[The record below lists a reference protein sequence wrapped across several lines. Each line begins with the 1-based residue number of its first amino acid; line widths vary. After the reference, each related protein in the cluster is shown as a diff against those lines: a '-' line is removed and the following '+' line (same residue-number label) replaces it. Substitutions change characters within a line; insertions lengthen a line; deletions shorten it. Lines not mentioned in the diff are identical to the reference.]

1 MGRQHVQV
9 AQPVTKIYTPPANG
23 ELEVTLFGP
32 GYGESIALHIGDGAW
47 VLVDSCID
55 RAGEPRALQYLTE
68 LGVDSARDVRLVVAT
83 HWHDDH
89 IRGMARLVTAC
100 SNAVFCCASVLCQQE
115 FLAVVG
121 TYGPHRVP
129 GANSGVRELHEVFS
143 RLNATAKKPRFALA
157 DSRIFLQGA
166 CEIWTL
172 SPNSATF
179 LNFLQQVG
187 SLLPEQG
194 ETRRRIP
201 SLTPNRVA
209 VVLWVNIGD
218 IALLLGSDMEKPGWA
233 DILHSTTRP
242 TGKASVFKVPH
253 HGSANADDP
262 GVWQNMLET
271 HPWAVLAPWRRGGRI
286 LPNRHDVQRILSCT
300 PNAYSTVPHNQLT
313 ASPVRR
319 ENMVNKT
326 LQEAGV
332 RLRSVSLSTGAV
344 RLRRTGE
351 NQAQWRVEFFG
362 SACALKD
369 FAA

>member
-1 MGRQHVQV
+1 MGPQHV
-9 AQPVTKIYTPPANG
+9 PVTQSVKATNLPPA
-23 ELEVTLFGP
+23 EDEIEITLFGP
-32 GYGESIALHIGDGAW
+32 GYGESIALHIGDGTW

-55 RAGEPRALQYLTE
+55 PSGEPRALRYLTD
-68 LGVDSARDVRLVVAT
+68 LGVDPARDVRLVVAT

-89 IRGMARLVTAC
+89 IRGMAKLITAC
-100 SNAVFCCASVLCQQE
+100 SNAVFCCASVLCRQE
-115 FLAVVG
+115 FLALVG

-129 GANSGVRELHEVFS
+129 GANSGVRELYEVFS
-143 RLNATAKKPRFALA
+143 KLDATTTKPRFALA

-166 CEIWTL
+166 CEIWAL
-172 SPNSATF
+172 SPNSAAF
-179 LNFLQQVG
+179 LNFLRQVD
-187 SLLPEQG
+187 SLLPGQG

-201 SLTPNRVA
+201 SLTPNKVS

-218 IALLLGSDMEKPGWA
+218 VALLLGSDMEKPGWA

-242 TGKASVFKVPH
+242 TGKASVFKIPH
-253 HGSANADDP
+253 HGSGNADDP
-262 GVWQNMLET
+262 GVWQNMLQT
-271 HPWAVLAPWRRGGRI
+271 HPWAVLAPWRRGGHT
-286 LPNRHDVQRILSCT
+286 LPRQVDVRRILSCT
-300 PNAYSTVPHNQLT
+300 PNGYSTMPRRQFA

-332 RLRSVSLSTGAV
+332 KLRSVSVSPGAV
-344 RLRRTGE
+344 QLRRAAGK
-351 NQAQWRVEFFG
+351 QAQWQVELFG